1 MIKNFQRNSD
11 ICINQPDC
19 MHMVHMVTRAVENSL
34 HYLDTY
40 WLKIS
45 IQTLSSTLQLILVKY
60 FSRLRDESC
69 KVRRNTLLVLSHLV
83 TNEMVKVKGQISEVA
98 LCIVDENEEIVGE

>member
-1 MIKNFQRNSD
+1 M
-11 ICINQPDC
+11 
-19 MHMVHMVTRAVENSL
+19 RAVENSL
-34 HYLDTY
+34 HYLGTY
-40 WLKIS
+40 QLIYTNIIS
-45 IQTLSSTLQLILVKY
+45 ILKLILGKY

-98 LCIVDENEEIVGE
+98 LCIVDEDEEIVGE

>member
-1 MIKNFQRNSD
+1 M
-11 ICINQPDC
+11 
-19 MHMVHMVTRAVENSL
+19 
-34 HYLDTY
+34 
-40 WLKIS
+40 
-45 IQTLSSTLQLILVKY
+45 KY

>member
-1 MIKNFQRNSD
+1 MLRVGFMSKRPGESGRDQSTLFGYLS
-11 ICINQPDC
+11 
-19 MHMVHMVTRAVENSL
+19 T
-34 HYLDTY
+34 LDTNTNI
-40 WLKIS
+40 IS
-45 IQTLSSTLQLILVKY
+45 ILKLILVKY

-98 LCIVDENEEIVGE
+98 LCIVDEDEEIVGE

>member
-1 MIKNFQRNSD
+1 MD
-11 ICINQPDC
+11 ICFNQPEC
-19 MHMVHMVTRAVENSL
+19 LEWVVCQRGLVRAIENSL
-34 HYLDTY
+34 HHLGTY
-40 WLKIS
+40 QLKMPTNITS
-45 IQTLSSTLQLILVKY
+45 ILKLILVKY

-98 LCIVDENEEIVGE
+98 LCIVDEDEEIVGE